1 MPPTDEM
8 ERRLPDPAILARR
21 LRPGQIAFG
30 MAVEAKTFRQVVTE
44 STLRSCS
51 LFLGLPAADIS
62 AIAAFVIP
70 KHLGKGESLFYEGAP
85 SEGFYIVQ
93 KGAVNVH
100 RVSAAGK
107 EQVIHLFRP
116 IESFAEASLA
126 TADGYPANARATEET
141 TVLLVPKTEFVDLL
155 RRRPELALRMLASMS
170 QHLRVLVGL
179 LDDLTL
185 KDMETRLANW
195 LLKRCPRPLP
205 SGPTVVQLDRTKRVL
220 AAEMGTTSETLSR
233 TLAKFRDQ
241 KLLRVKGNT
250 ITLTKPRALQHLL
263 QNNLGEL

>member
-1 MPPTDEM
+1 MSLD
-8 ERRLPDPAILARR
+8 
-21 LRPGQIAFG
+21 GG
-30 MAVEAKTFRQVVTE
+30 KFRQLVTE
-44 STLRSCS
+44 NTLRNCQ
-51 LFLGLPAADIS
+51 LFVGLPAADIS
-62 AIAAFVIP
+62 AIAAFTVS
-70 KHLGKGESLFYEGAP
+70 KNLGKGDYLFREGAR

-93 KGAVNVH
+93 KGAINVH

-107 EQVIHLFRP
+107 EQTIHLFRP

-126 TADGYPANARATEET
+126 TDTGYPANARATEPAM
-141 TVLLVPKTEFVDLL
+141 VLLVPKSEFVELL
-155 RRRPELALRMLASMS
+155 RHRPELALRMLGSMS

-205 SGPTVVQLDRTKRVL
+205 SGPAIVQLDRTKRVL

-233 TLAKFRDQ
+233 TLAKFRDRT
-241 KLLRVKGNT
+241 LLRVKGNT
-250 ITLTKPRALQHLL
+250 ITLTKPRELQKLL
-263 QNNLGEL
+263 QQNLGEL

>member
-1 MPPTDEM
+1 MSLD
-8 ERRLPDPAILARR
+8 
-21 LRPGQIAFG
+21 G
-30 MAVEAKTFRQVVTE
+30 KKFRQLVIE
-44 STLRSCS
+44 NTLRSCQ
-51 LFLGLPAADIS
+51 LFVGLPAADIS
-62 AIAAFVIP
+62 AIAAFTVS
-70 KHLGKGESLFYEGAP
+70 KNLGKGDYLFREGAR

-93 KGAVNVH
+93 KGAINVH

-107 EQVIHLFRP
+107 EQTIHLFRP

-126 TADGYPANARATEET
+126 TDTGYPANARATEAAM
-141 TVLLVPKTEFVDLL
+141 VLLVPKSDFVELL
-155 RRRPELALRMLASMS
+155 RHRPELALRMLGSMS

-195 LLKRCPRPLP
+195 LLKHCPRPLP
-205 SGPTVVQLDRTKRVL
+205 SGPAIVQLDRTKRVL

-250 ITLTKPRALQHLL
+250 ITLTKPLELQKLLL
-263 QNNLGEL
+263 QNLGEL

>member
-1 MPPTDEM
+1 MSLD
-8 ERRLPDPAILARR
+8 
-21 LRPGQIAFG
+21 GG
-30 MAVEAKTFRQVVTE
+30 KFRQLVME
-44 STLRSCS
+44 NTLRSCQ
-51 LFLGLPAADIS
+51 LFVGLPAADIS
-62 AIAAFVIP
+62 AIAAFTVS
-70 KHLGKGESLFYEGAP
+70 KNLGKGDYLFREGAR

-93 KGAVNVH
+93 KGAINVH

-107 EQVIHLFRP
+107 EQTIHLFRP

-126 TADGYPANARATEET
+126 TETGYPANARATEPT
-141 TVLLVPKTEFVDLL
+141 MVLLVPKSDFVELL
-155 RRRPELALRMLASMS
+155 RHRPELALRMLGSMS

-195 LLKRCPRPLP
+195 LLKHCPRPLP
-205 SGPTVVQLDRTKRVL
+205 SGPAIVQLDRTKRIL

-241 KLLRVKGNT
+241 NLLRVKGNT
-250 ITLTKPRALQHLL
+250 ITLTKPRELQKLL
-263 QNNLGEL
+263 QQNLGEL

>member
-1 MPPTDEM
+1 M
-8 ERRLPDPAILARR
+8 LL
-21 LRPGQIAFG
+21 
-30 MAVEAKTFRQVVTE
+30 EANTFRQAVIE
-44 STLRSCS
+44 NTLRSCQ
-51 LFLGLPAADIS
+51 LFMGLPAADIA
-62 AIAAFVIP
+62 AIASFVVP
-70 KHLGKGESLFYEGAP
+70 KHLDKDDYLFREGDR

-116 IESFAEASLA
+116 IESFAEATLA
-126 TADGYPANARATEET
+126 TEGGYPADARATEST
-141 TVLLVPKTEFVDLL
+141 TVLLVPKNDFVDLL
-155 RRRPELALRMLASMS
+155 RKRPELSLRMLGSMS
-170 QHLRVLVGL
+170 QHLRVIVGL

-195 LLKRCPRPLP
+195 LLKQCPRPVSAHP
-205 SGPTVVQLDRTKRVL
+205 VEIKLDRTKRVL

-241 KLLRVKGNT
+241 KFLRVKGNT
-250 ITLTKPRALQHLL
+250 IVVMKPLELQKLL
-263 QNNLGEL
+263 QRHLGEL